1 MIDKDEPQQNG
12 RTTPPPLRITWG
24 TVNDKNIKLLQR
36 LNTSIFPIKYNDV
49 FYKEAVNAPEGFVKL
64 AFFNEILV
72 AAVCCR
78 KEVFVENHSQLH
90 DRQRNNAD
98 AARIVAEAAAQSNK
112 HSLYILTLGVLAPYR
127 ERGIGKQLLN
137 HVFELVKTS
146 PACKDVVDIYVH
158 VQVGNDDA
166 ITFYENNGFECMETL
181 VGYYKRLDP
190 ADCIVLRKF
199 VATNDTT
206 HTSS

>member
-1 MIDKDEPQQNG
+1 MTDKNEPQQNG
-12 RTTPPPLRITWG
+12 RKAPPPLRITWG

-36 LNTSIFPIKYNDV
+36 LNTSIFPIKYSDA

-78 KEVFVENHSQLH
+78 KEIFVENHAQLH
-90 DRQRNNAD
+90 DRQRNNTD
-98 AARIVAEAAAQSNK
+98 PARVVAEVVAQSNK
-112 HSLYILTLGVLAPYR
+112 YSLYILTLGVLAPYR
-127 ERGIGKQLLN
+127 ERGIGRQLLN
-137 HVFELVKTS
+137 HVFDLVKTS
-146 PACKDVVDIYVH
+146 PVCKDVIDIYVH

-166 ITFYENNGFECMETL
+166 ISFYQNNGFECRETL

-190 ADCIVLRKF
+190 ADCIVLRKS
-199 VATNDTT
+199 VVNNDKTNN
-206 HTSS
+206 SS